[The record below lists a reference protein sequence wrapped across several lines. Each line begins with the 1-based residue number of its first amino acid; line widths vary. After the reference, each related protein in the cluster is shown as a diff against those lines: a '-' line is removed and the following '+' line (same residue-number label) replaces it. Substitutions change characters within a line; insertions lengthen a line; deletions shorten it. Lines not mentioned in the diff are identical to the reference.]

1 MTNVHEILAKVRS
14 ARQKLPFNEAAV
26 LYAAVVRL
34 AAAQG
39 ATLRARLV
47 EIDDSGGLHLLAF
60 DDQAPEIEPGYLA
73 PELHGADAPR
83 KSEPRVQVYAAGALG
98 FELLTGHMPPGNL
111 AELTGPLGDI
121 VKMALAP
128 DRRERFGDLT
138 QLQDALEGVQPR
150 PPAEGERNIFNS
162 LRTRWMRAPMEKE
175 AVARLIEKLGQLEIQ
190 VTQLAKAQTRI
201 DAAHRQTQEHLDRF
215 EEGQQR
221 LQRAPPSAIGPAL
234 LAGLLS
240 AAAVVAAAWALGL
253 FTFQRGHE
261 EARAPLVSELPD
273 ASFAEEKSP
282 FAAAAPEKRMPAAT
296 AAPEKKPPAA
306 EVAEKPLPA
315 DAAVEAYAPID
326 AGAALAQ
333 TPDAGEPAAAIAPSR
348 DVGSVVAAAPAATAA
363 PAEPA
368 PKRRRQPE
376 VTQRQLMHA
385 VAISQVRRGESALE
399 KSDAAEALASFRAAL
414 DNEPALPV
422 AYRGIGMAYA
432 MQGNDAQAL
441 QAYQRYL
448 QLAPSAPDKGDIRRS
463 IAELKARAK
472 IGTGEK

>member
-26 LYAAVVRL
+26 LYAATVRL

-47 EIDDSGGLHLLAF
+47 QIDDSGGLHLLAF

-175 AVARLIEKLGQLEIQ
+175 AVARLIEKLGQIEMQ
-190 VTQLAKAQTRI
+190 VTQLAKAQARI
-201 DAAHRQTQEHLDRF
+201 DGAHRQTQEQLDRF

-221 LQRAPPSAIGPAL
+221 LQRAPPSVLGPAL
-234 LAGLLS
+234 LAGVMS
-240 AAAVVAAAWALGL
+240 AVAVVAAAWALGL
-253 FTFQRGHE
+253 FTVQRGHE
-261 EARAPLVSELPD
+261 EARVPPASELPD

-282 FAAAAPEKRMPAAT
+282 PAASPPEKQVPAAAAVA
-296 AAPEKKPPAA
+296 EKKPPAA
-306 EVAEKPLPA
+306 EVPENLSPA
-315 DAAVEAYAPID
+315 DAAVEASAPVD
-326 AGAALAQ
+326 AGAVAAQ
-333 TPDAGEPAAAIAPSR
+333 AADAGEPAEAIASSG
-348 DVGSVVAAAPAATAA
+348 DAGSVAAAAPVAVPPAG
-363 PAEPA
+363 PA

-399 KSDAAEALASFRAAL
+399 KSDADEALASFRAAL
-414 DNEPALPV
+414 DNEPALPI
-422 AYRGIGMAYA
+422 AYRGMGMAFA